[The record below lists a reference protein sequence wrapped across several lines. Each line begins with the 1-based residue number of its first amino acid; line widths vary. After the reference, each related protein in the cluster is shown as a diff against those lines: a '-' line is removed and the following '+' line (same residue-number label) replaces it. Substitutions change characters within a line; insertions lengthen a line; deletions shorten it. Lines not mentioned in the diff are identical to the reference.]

1 MKKIFHLSTC
11 NTCQRIIGELN
22 TADEFELQDVKTTAI
37 TAEEL
42 DAMYAQTGS
51 YESLFNRRSSKYRA
65 EGLHDQTLEEQ
76 DYRRLILG
84 EYTFL
89 KRPAVWIGDQLFVGN
104 SKKVVA
110 AAKTALQADRE
121 TLD

>member
-51 YESLFNRRSSKYRA
+51 YESLFNRRARKYRA
-65 EGLHDQTLEEQ
+65 EGLHEQTLEEQ

>member
-22 TADEFELQDVKTTAI
+22 TANDFVLQDIKSTHV

-42 DAMYAQTGS
+42 DQMYEQTGS
-51 YESLFNRRSSKYRA
+51 YESLFNRRARKYRA
-65 EGLHDQTLEEQ
+65 EGWHEKELTDN
-76 DYRRLILG
+76 DYRDLILN

-89 KRPAVWIGDQLFVGN
+89 KRPAIWIDGELFIGN

-110 AAKTALQADRE
+110 AAKGVMSNE
-121 TLD
+121 

>member
-22 TADEFELQDVKTTAI
+22 TAEDFELQDVKQQHV

-42 DAMYAQTGS
+42 DKMYAQTGS
-51 YESLFNRRSSKYRA
+51 YEALFNKRARKYRS
-65 EGLHDQTLEEQ
+65 EGWKEKELSDDDFRE
-76 DYRRLILG
+76 LILN

-89 KRPAVWIGDQLFVGN
+89 KRPAVWIDGELFMGN

-110 AAKTALQADRE
+110 AAKEKLMSNE
-121 TLD
+121 